1 MKLEA
6 VTGLAGLFLAITQL
20 VFGQTNETSAC
31 ASRRQSVVKR
41 SAIIYSVIG
50 STPKQEAALRSQ
62 IQLMQPSV
70 LPTRI
75 VFLPHWKYLNAA
87 RGFQLSVPA
96 GFGSV
101 MFTHLPSR
109 TVFIDG
115 DRYQGPDWLG
125 YWMAHELGHLAT
137 NSPCEDDA
145 ERAAREFRKQ
155 LKDSQNKAPL

>member
-6 VTGLAGLFLAITQL
+6 IGLAGLFLTIAQL
-20 VFGQTNETSAC
+20 AFGQTNETSAS
-31 ASRRQSVVKR
+31 ASRRESVVKPA
-41 SAIIYSVIG
+41 AITYSVIG
-50 STPKQEAALRSQ
+50 STPNQEAALRTQ
-62 IQLMQPSV
+62 IQLMQPRV

-87 RGFQLSVPA
+87 RAFRLKVPA

-109 TVFIDG
+109 TVFIDD

-137 NSPCEDDA
+137 GSPREDDA
-145 ERAAREFRKQ
+145 ESAAREFRKQ
-155 LKDSQNKAPL
+155 LKDSQIKAHI